1 MEGLEVPG
9 YRFLVLPATLVFNNV
24 VTFYFTDAEPLGT
37 VERISNLTSVY
48 LDALSKLLYDPTGF
62 SPRHISFSWIRA
74 AYRLIVHAACQS
86 SPENDIFRAAVG
98 FLVVLEATEADLWQD
113 FMLYFASPM
122 RSAVTEIYKLA
133 NASTPISTQNV
144 NRTSDTALLERFLV
158 ELDNL
163 NSLSGRVPVYAT
175 TSYRERLSL
184 LVCCLFDRFACIVL
198 YAAGVTSQ
206 SHPVLWN
213 TLYTVSYAPS
223 SNTTFFVPVALNCL
237 EDEYSAFECLRVT
250 LVP

>member
-1 MEGLEVPG
+1 M
-9 YRFLVLPATLVFNNV
+9 VLICLLSQETIYHQEKENSHVIWWLLPINIQLLCAADQDWGKL
-24 VTFYFTDAEPLGT
+24 DAEPLGT

-184 LVCCLFDRFACIVL
+184 LVCCLFDRFACIFL

-213 TLYTVSYAPS
+213 TLYTETNARSVEAWAE
-223 SNTTFFVPVALNCL
+223 FWLAG
-237 EDEYSAFECLRVT
+237 SA
-250 LVP
+250 